1 MPEDTIV
8 IRPPSE
14 ANSLLLPVTIG
25 CSHNACTFC
34 GTFYDFKFKVR
45 TFEEIRQDIDS
56 VARRYDRSVHRVFLE
71 NGDALICPQEILVEV
86 LRYLKEKFPYLERVG
101 TYTTPKAAILKS
113 PDELKKLRE
122 LGLAIAYLGVETGD
136 EELLKKINKGATRR
150 QIIEAGRKL
159 KVAGITTSVTVILGL
174 AGPEGSEKHA
184 IVTGKI
190 LSEIDPDFAGALTL
204 MLMPGTPLHKDWLG
218 GRFKLISPFQ
228 SLVELKL
235 IIENSSFT
243 DCFFTANHAS
253 NYLPI
258 KANLPRQKAEMLTL
272 IDAVIQKKDLSL
284 LRPEY
289 IRAL

>member
-1 MPEDTIV
+1 
-8 IRPPSE
+8 
-14 ANSLLLPVTIG
+14 
-25 CSHNACTFC
+25 
-34 GTFYDFKFKVR
+34 
-45 TFEEIRQDIDS
+45 
-56 VARRYDRSVHRVFLE
+56 
-71 NGDALICPQEILVEV
+71 
-86 LRYLKEKFPYLERVG
+86 
-101 TYTTPKAAILKS
+101 
-113 PDELKKLRE
+113 
-122 LGLAIAYLGVETGD
+122 
-136 EELLKKINKGATRR
+136 
-150 QIIEAGRKL
+150 
-159 KVAGITTSVTVILGL
+159 
-174 AGPEGSEKHA
+174 
-184 IVTGKI
+184 
-190 LSEIDPDFAGALTL
+190 
-204 MLMPGTPLHKDWLG
+204 LHKDWLE